1 MALWNSMVDMPETLK
16 DFRNLQGSEALISM
30 LNVGTLEGK
39 ELAAGVIWKVI

>member
-16 DFRNLQGSEALISM
+16 DFSRLNGHEM
-30 LNVGTLEGK
+30 LTLMLSVGTTVGK